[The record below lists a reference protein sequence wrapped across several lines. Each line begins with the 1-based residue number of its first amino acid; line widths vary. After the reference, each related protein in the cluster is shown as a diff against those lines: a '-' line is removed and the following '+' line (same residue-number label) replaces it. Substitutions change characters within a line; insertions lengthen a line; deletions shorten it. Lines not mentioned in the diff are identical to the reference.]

1 MAKSLP
7 LSACLAEAVLTVGGP
22 VFAAF
27 APLQRKCLLFG
38 WTGTVGLPN
47 LIKEKGLIVRPIAVG
62 QVGVSGVDGSDCGVR
77 GINLNNV
84 AANARWNFGAAQS
97 YKEKKGLIVDPIAV
111 GLFGAAVS
119 SGIRCGVR
127 ALDLN
132 NPVVYANWRYGA
144 AHSYR

>member
-7 LSACLAEAVLTVGGP
+7 LSAGLVGIAPRPGILIFVVLSWTHQLLLLGGQ
-22 VFAAF
+22 
-27 APLQRKCLLFG
+27 L
-38 WTGTVGLPN
+38 GLPN